1 MIAVVGTRRP
11 TRYGVK
17 VTEDFTKAFAQN
29 SLTVVS
35 GFARG
40 LDSVSHRVCVS
51 LSKPTVAVFAC
62 GLDVCYPAENKSLYS
77 EILNS
82 GGLLVSEYKI
92 GVKPLQF
99 HFPERNRIITG
110 LSDGVFLAEASLKSG
125 SLISARLA
133 VEQGKELFVVPGNIN
148 SEASEGTNALIKEMQ
163 GAVVTSPEDV
173 LERMGISPFKEETDT
188 VQLSV
193 TAQLV
198 VNALYEGELH
208 FEEILEAVKV
218 SASELSAVLTEL
230 EIMGVVQKLNGNYYA
245 LA

>member
-1 MIAVVGTRRP
+1 M
-11 TRYGVK
+11 
-17 VTEDFTKAFAQN
+17 
-29 SLTVVS
+29 
-35 GFARG
+35 
-40 LDSVSHRVCVS
+40 
-51 LSKPTVAVFAC
+51 
-62 GLDVCYPAENKSLYS
+62 
-77 EILNS
+77 
-82 GGLLVSEYKI
+82 
-92 GVKPLQF
+92 
-99 HFPERNRIITG
+99 
-110 LSDGVFLAEASLKSG
+110 FLAEASLKSG

-173 LERMGISPFKEETDT
+173 LERMGISTAETQKDT

-198 VNALYEGELH
+198 VNALYEGEMH

-230 EIMGVVQKLNGNYYA
+230 EILGVVQKLNGNYYA

>member
-1 MIAVVGTRRP
+1 M
-11 TRYGVK
+11 
-17 VTEDFTKAFAQN
+17 
-29 SLTVVS
+29 
-35 GFARG
+35 
-40 LDSVSHRVCVS
+40 
-51 LSKPTVAVFAC
+51 
-62 GLDVCYPAENKSLYS
+62 
-77 EILNS
+77 
-82 GGLLVSEYKI
+82 
-92 GVKPLQF
+92 
-99 HFPERNRIITG
+99 
-110 LSDGVFLAEASLKSG
+110 AEASLKSG

-163 GAVVTSPEDV
+163 GAVVTSPDDV
-173 LERMGISPFKEETDT
+173 LERMGISAAETQKDT

-218 SASELSAVLTEL
+218 SASELSAVMTEL